1 MVNIIKKQIEMIS
14 KKITELL
21 GIPYEDKPYNQEH
34 TKLHR
39 LEINAISMTFNC
51 LKTIAERLY
60 ILESKNKERE
70 NAENNTVEHLLSES
84 EKKMYGLGGKDENKS
99 KWFNEYRSNG

>member
-1 MVNIIKKQIEMIS
+1 VVNIIKKQIEMIS

-21 GIPYEDKPYNQEH
+21 GIPYKDKLYNQEH
-34 TKLHR
+34 KKLHR

-51 LKTIAERLY
+51 LKKIAERLY

-70 NAENNTVEHLLSES
+70 NAENNTVKHLLSES
-84 EKKMYGLGGKDENKS
+84 EKKMYGLGGKDESKS
-99 KWFNEYRSNG
+99 K

>member
-21 GIPYEDKPYNQEH
+21 GIPYEDKPYNRDH

-39 LEINAISMTFNC
+39 QEVEAISMTFHC
-51 LKTIAERLY
+51 LKAIAERLY
-60 ILESKNKERE
+60 ALESKIQKKED
-70 NAENNTVEHLLSES
+70 AENNTVAHLLSES
-84 EKKMYGLGGKDENKS
+84 EKKMYGLGGKDESKS
-99 KWFNEYRSNG
+99 K

>member
-1 MVNIIKKQIEMIS
+1 MVNIIKKQIEIIS

-21 GIPYEDKPYNQEH
+21 GIPYEDKPYNREH

-39 LEINAISMTFNC
+39 LEVNALNMIFNC
-51 LKTIAERLY
+51 VKTIAERLDT
-60 ILESKNKERE
+60 LESKNKERE

-84 EKKMYGLGGKDENKS
+84 EKKMYGLGGKDESKS
-99 KWFNEYRSNG
+99 KWFDEYCSNG

>member
-21 GIPYEDKPYNQEH
+21 GIPYEDKPYNREH

-39 LEINAISMTFNC
+39 LEVNALNMIFNC
-51 LKTIAERLY
+51 VKTIAERLDV
-60 ILESKNKERE
+60 LESKNKERE

-84 EKKMYGLGGKDENKS
+84 EKKMYGLGGKDESKS
-99 KWFNEYRSNG
+99 KWFDEYCSNG

>member
-99 KWFNEYRSNG
+99 K